1 MILLCDTRQQEGE
14 HKNIDAYCRRNGIK
28 TVRKKLDCGDY
39 MLSEDG
45 ETPSG
50 NISVDTKAS
59 ILELSHNIMSSDH
72 RRFRA
77 ECERA
82 KECGIQLVI
91 LIEEYPPYGKIDL
104 WEVPRW
110 TVSNQFHRYGDPMT
124 LVDPRALRKAMLT
137 MMGKYGVR
145 FVFCTRLQSPA
156 KMIKIL
162 KGEIKV

>member
-1 MILLCDTRQQEGE
+1 MILLEDSRQQEGE
-14 HKNIDAYCRRNGIK
+14 HKNIAFYCRKNGIEI
-28 TVRKKLDCGDY
+28 VRKKLECGDY
-39 MLSEDG
+39 MLSDDG
-45 ETPSG
+45 ESPSG
-50 NISVDTKAS
+50 NISVDTKAT
-59 ILELSHNIMSSDH
+59 ILELSHNIMSIDH

-82 KECGIQLVI
+82 KETGIQLVI

-137 MMGKYGVR
+137 MMDKYGVR

-162 KGEIKV
+162 KGEVKV